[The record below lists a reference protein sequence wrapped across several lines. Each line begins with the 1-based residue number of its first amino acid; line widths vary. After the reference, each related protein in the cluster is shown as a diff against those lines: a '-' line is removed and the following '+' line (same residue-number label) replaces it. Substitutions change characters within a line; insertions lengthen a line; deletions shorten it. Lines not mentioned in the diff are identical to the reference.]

1 MSKLKL
7 KKGDTVR
14 VISGESR
21 GQEGKIVLIDT
32 KKERVTVEGVNMI
45 SKHTKPSAKN
55 ADGGI
60 VKQEGTIH
68 ISNLMFVE
76 GGKTVRIGRVVNTT
90 TNKIE
95 RISKKSKAFL
105 YPAAKA
111 FVFVFVVSILIGTTI

>member
-21 GQEGKIVLIDT
+21 GQEGKIAAIDT
-32 KKERVTVEGVNMI
+32 KKMRATIEGVNMI

-68 ISNLMFVE
+68 VSNLMFVE
-76 GGKTVRIGRVVNTT
+76 GGKTVRIGRKVNEK

-95 RISKKSKAFL
+95 RISKKTKAVI
-105 YPAAKA
+105 K
-111 FVFVFVVSILIGTTI
+111 

>member
-7 KKGDTVR
+7 KKGDLVR
-14 VISGESR
+14 VISGSAK
-21 GQEGKIVLIDT
+21 GTSQNPTEGKIVSINT
-32 KKERVTVEGVNMI
+32 KTERVVVEGVNMI

-55 ADGGI
+55 ANGGI

-76 GGKTVRIGRVVNTT
+76 GGKTVRIGRVVNAT

-95 RISKKSKAFL
+95 RISKKTKAVI
-105 YPAAKA
+105 K
-111 FVFVFVVSILIGTTI
+111 